1 MLELTLPLPPSVNTY
16 YKKYRNKLIISPAGQ
31 EFRKNV
37 IALVDTVANI
47 ERFTKDDRLS
57 LDVNFYPPDNRRR
70 DLDNFC
76 GKALQDALQ
85 HAGIYPDDSQL
96 DSVTYNRRAV
106 DRKWPRVEIVLDR
119 IEELEAEIE
128 SELEGDVF
136 EIDQNLIF
144 LLIKLLSEYVDEYL
158 PEDKDSQMVAIEE
171 DSEFPHYEFHMLL
184 ELIDKF
190 QPELMSDN
198 FNPEGRGVNEVVKI
212 LKKLD
217 ISEQINWWT
226 YLKF

>member
-37 IALVDTVANI
+37 IALVDTIANI
-47 ERFTKDDRLS
+47 ERFSKDDRLS

-96 DSVTYNRRAV
+96 DSVTYNRMAV

-128 SELEGDVF
+128 SELEGGVF

-144 LLIKLLSEYVDEYL
+144 LLIKLLSDYVDEYL
-158 PEDKDSQMVAIEE
+158 PDDRDSQLVAIEE
-171 DSEFPHYEFHMLL
+171 DPEFPHYEFHMLL

-198 FNPEGRGVNEVVKI
+198 FNPEGRGVDEVVKI

-217 ISEQINWWT
+217 ISEKIN
-226 YLKF
+226 

>member
-37 IALVDTVANI
+37 IALVDTIANI

-96 DSVTYNRRAV
+96 DSVTYNRMAV

-128 SELEGDVF
+128 PELEGDVF

-144 LLIKLLSEYVDEYL
+144 LLVKLLSEYVDEYL
-158 PEDKDSQMVAIEE
+158 PDDRDSQLVAIDE
-171 DSEFPHYEFHMLL
+171 DPEFPHYEFHMLL

-217 ISEQINWWT
+217 ISEQIN
-226 YLKF
+226 

>member
-31 EFRKNV
+31 EFRRNV
-37 IALVDTVANI
+37 IALVDTIANI

-96 DSVTYNRRAV
+96 DSVTYNRMAV

-128 SELEGDVF
+128 PDSVEEVF
-136 EIDQNLIF
+136 ELDQNLIF
-144 LLIKLLSEYVDEYL
+144 LLIKLLSEFMEEHL
-158 PEDKDSQMVAIEE
+158 PDDRDSQLVAIEE
-171 DSEFPHYEFHMLL
+171 DPEFPHFEFHMLL
-184 ELIDKF
+184 ELLDKF
-190 QPELMSDN
+190 QPALMSDQM
-198 FNPEGRGVNEVVKI
+198 NPGEIGVDAAVKI

-217 ISEQINWWT
+217 ISEKINWWI
-226 YLKF
+226 YPKF

>member
-16 YKKYRNKLIISPAGQ
+16 YKKYRNKLIISPAGM

-37 IALVDTVANI
+37 IALVDTIADI
-47 ERFTKDDRLS
+47 ERFSKDDRLS
-57 LDVNFYPPDNRRR
+57 LDVSFYPPDNRRR

-96 DSVTYNRRAV
+96 DSVTYNRMAV
-106 DRKWPRVEIVLDR
+106 DREWPRVEIVLDR

-128 SELEGDVF
+128 PDSEGDVF

-144 LLIKLLSEYVDEYL
+144 LLIRFLSEYMSEHL
-158 PEDKDSQMVAIEE
+158 PDDKDSQMVAIEE
-171 DSEFPHYEFHMLL
+171 DTEFPHYEFHMLL
-184 ELIDKF
+184 ELLDKF
-190 QPELMSDN
+190 QPALMSDQM
-198 FNPEGRGVNEVVKI
+198 NPHEIGVEEAVRV

-217 ISEQINWWT
+217 ISEQIN
-226 YLKF
+226 

>member
-37 IALVDTVANI
+37 IALVDTIANI
-47 ERFTKDDRLS
+47 ERFSKDDRLS

-96 DSVTYNRRAV
+96 DSVTYNRMAV

-128 SELEGDVF
+128 SDLEGGVF

-144 LLIKLLSEYVDEYL
+144 LLIKLLSDYVDDYL
-158 PEDKDSQMVAIEE
+158 PEDRDSQLVAIEE
-171 DSEFPHYEFHMLL
+171 DPEFPHYEFHMLL

-190 QPELMSDN
+190 QPELMSDS
-198 FNPEGRGVNEVVKI
+198 FNPEGRGVDEVVKI

-217 ISEQINWWT
+217 ISEKIN
-226 YLKF
+226 

>member
-31 EFRKNV
+31 EFRRNV
-37 IALVDTVANI
+37 IALVDTIANI

-96 DSVTYNRRAV
+96 DSVTYNRMAV
-106 DRKWPRVEIVLDR
+106 DRKWPRVEIILDK

-128 SELEGDVF
+128 SDSEGDIF
-136 EIDQNLIF
+136 EIDQNPIF
-144 LLIKLLSEYVDEYL
+144 LLIKLLSDYVDEHL
-158 PEDKDSQMVAIEE
+158 PEDKDSQLVAIEE

-190 QPELMSDN
+190 QPELMSDK
-198 FNPEGRGVNEVVKI
+198 FNPAGRGVDEVVKI

-217 ISEQINWWT
+217 ISEQIN
-226 YLKF
+226 